1 MITIKEITAADD
13 KAAICDNIL
22 RALPNWFGIEE
33 SIVDYVA
40 GVQNKP
46 FYALVGADGT
56 VGFVS
61 ILVHNQYTAEIYVM
75 GILES
80 HHRQGL
86 GKKIVETC
94 KDYCRT
100 HGMEFLT
107 VKTLDASREDA
118 SYAKT
123 RKFYEAMGFKPL
135 EVFPTLWD
143 PTNPCLFMAMYVGQF

>member
-1 MITIKEITAADD
+1 MEIREITNPEE
-13 KAAICDNIL
+13 KSTICNNII

-40 GVQNKP
+40 GVKDKP
-46 FYALVGADGT
+46 FYAILDDKT
-56 VGFVS
+56 PVGFVS
-61 ILVHNQYTAEIYVM
+61 ILVHNPYTAEIYVM

-86 GKKIVETC
+86 GKKIITFCE
-94 KDYCRT
+94 DYCHA

-107 VKTLDASREDA
+107 VKTLDESREDA
-118 SYAKT
+118 YYERT
-123 RKFYEAMGFKPL
+123 RKFYLSVGFKPL

-143 PTNPCLFMAMYVGQF
+143 ETNPCLFLAKYLGVN